1 MGTHPFITI
10 SFDSYI
16 GQTLSPPEAVHLI
29 GATCSSLTVEWEE
42 LNTENHTHFIGY
54 TIRFRAVNGNSTQWQ
69 HGNEIN
75 DNTFTLDSLN
85 KSTQYEIQVG
95 VAYQQV
101 GGDKDLSV
109 GSGENLLSVLYSE
122 SLLATT
128 LPAGIYTSCTERQ
141 FFRVCILLVYMYVT
155 VLVLLWP
162 AVYSC
167 GCL

>member
-1 MGTHPFITI
+1 M
-10 SFDSYI
+10 
-16 GQTLSPPEAVHLI
+16 QLN

-42 LNTENHTHFIGY
+42 LNTGNHTHFIGY
-54 TIRFRAVNGNSTQWQ
+54 IIRFRAVNGNSTEWQ
-69 HGNEIN
+69 HRNEIN
-75 DNTFTLDSLN
+75 DNIFTLDSLN

-101 GGDKDLSV
+101 GGDKDLVV

-128 LPAGIYTSCTERQ
+128 LPAGTHHVLRE
-141 FFRVCILLVYMYVT
+141 ILHMYLT
-155 VLVLLWP
+155 VLVFLWP

-167 GCL
+167 GCM